1 MRILLT
7 GARAPA
13 TLELARLCAR
23 AGHVVHVADSV
34 GWHVCRGSR
43 LVAGIHT
50 LPPARERAPWRQALN
65 ALIDR
70 ERLEVVIPTCEEVFH
85 LAAVRETLH
94 ARAIVEPLS
103 RLRVLHDKWQFVGA
117 CAAAGVPAPTTHL
130 LDSETDAASLPAG
143 RYFLKRRYS
152 RFAAAA
158 MPWETGK
165 PLPPLPRVG
174 PAGWIAQTHLE
185 GVPLCTWSVAE
196 RGTVRAHATYRV
208 IETAGPYGAAI
219 CFESVR
225 HADAL
230 RWVTQ
235 FIRHHGLSGQFAFD
249 FIATP
254 RGLSAI
260 ECNPRLTSGVHLF
273 RGTDGVATAL
283 LATGDA
289 TIDLPLE
296 PPEGRVFRSRLAL
309 ALYRKRSYPGA
320 GLLDAADDPWP
331 QRLQLGAWSSL
342 LVRAL
347 IHRTDPRALSTA
359 DIEWNG
365 E

>member
-34 GWHVCRGSR
+34 RWHVCRGSR
-43 LVAGIHT
+43 LVAATHA
-50 LPPARERAPWRQALN
+50 LPPARQREPWLRALN

-70 ERLEVVIPTCEEVFH
+70 ERIEVVIPTCEEVFH
-85 LAAVRETLH
+85 LAAVREALH
-94 ARAIVEPLS
+94 VRAMVEPLS
-103 RLRVLHDKWQFVGA
+103 RLAVLHDKWQFVGA
-117 CAAAGVPAPTTHL
+117 CEAAGLAVPTTYL
-130 LDSETDAASLPAG
+130 LDSAADAASLPSG
-143 RYFLKRRYS
+143 RFFLKRRYS

-165 PLPPLPRVG
+165 PLPLLPRVG

-196 RGTVRAHATYRV
+196 RGAVRAHATYRV
-208 IETAGPYGAAI
+208 IETAGRYGAAI

-225 HADAL
+225 HAEAL
-230 RWVTQ
+230 GWVTQ

-249 FIATP
+249 FIATSQ
-254 RGLSAI
+254 GLSAI

-273 RGTDGVATAL
+273 RGTDGIAAAL
-283 LATGDA
+283 LGTGEE
-289 TIDLPLE
+289 TTDLPIE

-309 ALYRKRSYPGA
+309 ALYGKPSYQGA
-320 GLLDAADDPWP
+320 GLLDASDDPWP
-331 QRLQLGAWSSL
+331 RRLQLIAWSSL